1 MKKYAQIL
9 CSLTVLCTVF
19 STASFAQG
27 YTPAQI
33 DSIVNKTFEVS
44 PAVGIAVAVVKD
56 GKVIHSKGYGI
67 AAYNT
72 KKKVD
77 ENTLFAIASN
87 SKAFT
92 TTALSIL
99 VDEGKLYWNDKV
111 IDYIPEFKM
120 YDDYVTANFT
130 ITDLLTHRSG
140 LGLGAGDL
148 MFFPDG
154 SDFTIKDVLN
164 SFQYQKPQ
172 SAFRTKY
179 DYDNLLYAVA
189 GEVVKRVSGQ
199 SWPDFVQNHIFNPL
213 GMTQSVPVST
223 RLPQNGNVAMPHN
236 TYTETPKQLEI
247 FEDTGDMAPAGGI
260 YASVN
265 NLTQWMLVQLNHG
278 KYGKDLSKTLFTEE
292 RQQEMWQ
299 PYTNEGFSV
308 MPQGSG
314 NSHFQAYGLGWE
326 LYDLKGKII
335 VEHTGGLP
343 GMLSRTILVPE
354 LNLGI
359 VVLTNSD
366 PGGYAYY
373 SVPQTILS
381 SYLDTDAKGLIPRVA
396 EYANSKTNN
405 ADSVTNAVWEK
416 VKNNKSMPFDK
427 TSFTGTYKD
436 NWFGEVTVTLKGD
449 QLWFT
454 CKRSPK
460 LNGPM
465 YYYNATTF
473 AVKWEYQDMP
483 CDAFAIFSLDEEG
496 KATAIKMKGISPNI
510 DFSFDFQDLD
520 LQRVAD

>member
-1 MKKYAQIL
+1 MF
-9 CSLTVLCTVF
+9 SLGA
-19 STASFAQG
+19 SSSFAQG
-27 YTPAQI
+27 YTSAQI
-33 DSIVNKTFEVS
+33 DSIVSYTFETA
-44 PAVGIAVAVVKD
+44 PAVGMAIAVVKD
-56 GKVIHSKGYGI
+56 GKIIHSKGYGT
-67 AAYNT
+67 AAYT
-72 KKKVD
+72 TGKKVD
-77 ENTLFAIASN
+77 KNTLFAIASN

-92 TTALSIL
+92 SAALAIL
-99 VDEGKLYWNDKV
+99 VDQGKLDWNDKV

-120 YDDYVTANFT
+120 YNDYVTANFT

-154 SDFTIKDVLN
+154 GTYTIQDVLN

-179 DYDNLLYAVA
+179 DYDNLLYMVA
-189 GEVVKRVSGQ
+189 GEVVKRISGQ

-213 GMTQSVPVST
+213 GMANCVPVST
-223 RLPQNGNVAMPHN
+223 RLPKTGNFALPHN
-236 TYTETPKQLEI
+236 TYTSTVKQLET
-247 FEDTGDMAPAGGI
+247 FGDSDAMAAAGGI

-265 NLTQWMLVQLNHG
+265 DLTQWLLVQLNHG
-278 KYGKDLSKTLFTEE
+278 KYGKDLSKTLFTED
-292 RQQEMWQ
+292 RQKEIWQ

-308 MPQGSG
+308 MGQGAG
-314 NSHFQAYGLGWE
+314 NAHFQAYGLGWE
-326 LYDLKGKII
+326 LHDLKGKIV

-366 PGGYAYY
+366 PGGYAFY
-373 SVPQTILS
+373 SVPQVLLN
-381 SYLDTDAKGLIPRVA
+381 SYLEVGHPEFIA
-396 EYANSKTNN
+396 ELAQYAASKTNDG
-405 ADSVTNAVWEK
+405 DSVTTAVMQK
-416 VKNNKSMPFDK
+416 AKNNKTMPFEK
-427 TSFTGTYKD
+427 TGFTGTYKD
-436 NWFGEVTVTLKGD
+436 PWFGEVTVTLKGE

-465 YYYNATTF
+465 HYYNATTF
-473 AVKWEYQDMP
+473 AIEWEYKDMP
-483 CDAFAIFSLDEEG
+483 CDAFAIFGLDEEG
-496 KATAIKMKGISPNI
+496 KATSIKMKGIAPNI

-520 LQRVAD
+520 LKRVAD